1 MKKKNTRPNPNSRRQ
16 IQKRQDTEVAE
27 ARTRSEKA
35 SQRFVTSPDP
45 ERLQKFLAQ
54 HGYGSRRQAEDWIRA
69 GRIKVNGIDAELGQK
84 VDASDRISLD
94 GRLLRFT
101 TPIAQTIMYR
111 KRVGEI
117 VTRKDPEGRPTV
129 FSRLPKLDAGRWV
142 AVGRLDLNTSG
153 LMLFTTDGEL
163 ARRLMHPSSEVEREY
178 AVRVLGE
185 VDENTLNK
193 LKEGIELEDGF
204 GHFDTLVDQGS
215 EGANRWYHVTLS
227 EGRNRIVRR
236 MWEAVDCQVSRLI
249 RVRYGPINLPSNL
262 ASSKSRPLD
271 KKELKALYA
280 SLPSDEPTQ

>member
-1 MKKKNTRPNPNSRRQ
+1 M
-16 IQKRQDTEVAE
+16 
-27 ARTRSEKA
+27 
-35 SQRFVTSPDP
+35 TSPDP